1 MGGEG
6 MKKQI
11 LELTIVAAVAMT
23 VTAGAEAKHRTALCE
38 NFSGQGPS
46 PHHAYKPAR
55 CNVTVGAEVN
65 RDSRANR
72 ARHGR

>member
-1 MGGEG
+1 MRATA
-6 MKKQI
+6 I
-11 LELTIVAAVAMT
+11 LAGLVVAVVALTLTPASAAPPQ
-23 VTAGAEAKHRTALCE
+23 KHRKVLCE